1 MDALAQIGPAS
12 YWSRSSRLLW
22 LPQGF
27 RRIRLVAYGA
37 RLESAL
43 GASPR
48 GFESP
53 ILRERPSTSEGLLT
67 LNLFVQLVLTAR
79 MALRLKLNR

>member
-1 MDALAQIGPAS
+1 M
-12 YWSRSSRLLW
+12 
-22 LPQGF
+22 
-27 RRIRLVAYGA
+27 AYGA
-37 RLESAL
+37 SLESWL
-43 GASPR
+43 GASPH
-48 GFESP
+48 GFESH